1 MIITDKDSE
10 DFNSY
15 ASEDDL
21 VKFANDRGIKFDN
34 SKASSSL
41 INAMDYLST
50 LTYAGTKK
58 SLTQPLDFPRV
69 GLRGD
74 SSAFNG
80 EIPKR
85 IITAQCRIAIE
96 FSDSSSGAFITG
108 SPEIIEERI
117 EGAITTKYAQ
127 GTNDGQIKF
136 PWLNALL
143 GDLVVSNDGF
153 MRVSR

>member
-10 DFNSY
+10 GFNSY
-15 ASEDDL
+15 ASEDEL
-21 VKFANDRGIKFDN
+21 IKFASDRDIDFDN

-50 LTYAGTKK
+50 LNYAGVKK
-58 SLTQPLDFPRV
+58 SLTQPLDFPRIGLV
-69 GLRGD
+69 GD
-74 SSAFNG
+74 NSVFNG

-85 IITAQCRIAIE
+85 IIMAQCRIAIE

-143 GDLVVSNDGF
+143 GELVISNDGF
-153 MRVSR
+153 MRVRR